1 MDEKLKGLNKD
12 DEVGCVIDIMLEA
25 EVYKNDLTKMSN
37 DLLILI
43 IGALDTSR
51 STIVTLMA
59 S

>member
-12 DEVGCVIDIMLEA
+12 DEVRCVIDIMLEA

-51 STIVTLMA
+51 STIVTLM